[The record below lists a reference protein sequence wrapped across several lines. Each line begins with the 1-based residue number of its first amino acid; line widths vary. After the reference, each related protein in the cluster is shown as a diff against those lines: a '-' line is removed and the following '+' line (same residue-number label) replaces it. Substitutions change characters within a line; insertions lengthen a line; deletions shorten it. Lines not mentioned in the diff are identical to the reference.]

1 MLLLYFLHTFLIFNM
16 KLAVDG
22 GGGGGGGGGRRG
34 GESVPAICIG
44 GK

>member
-1 MLLLYFLHTFLIFNM
+1 MLPLYFLHTFLIFNM

-22 GGGGGGGGGRRG
+22 GGGGRRG
-34 GESVPAICIG
+34 GESVPAICVG

>member
-22 GGGGGGGGGRRG
+22 GGGGEGRRG

>member
-1 MLLLYFLHTFLIFNM
+1 MLPLYFLHTFLIFNM

-22 GGGGGGGGGRRG
+22 GGGGGGGRRG

>member
-1 MLLLYFLHTFLIFNM
+1 MLPLYFLHTFLIFNM

-22 GGGGGGGGGRRG
+22 GGGVE